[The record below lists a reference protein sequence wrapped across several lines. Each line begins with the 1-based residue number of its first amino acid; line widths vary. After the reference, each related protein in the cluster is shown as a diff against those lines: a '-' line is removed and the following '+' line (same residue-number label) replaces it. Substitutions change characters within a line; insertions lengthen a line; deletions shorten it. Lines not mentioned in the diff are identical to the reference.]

1 MALDRRD
8 YGLLFVCCA
17 IVLAGLAV
25 FIAIFENAIPNDRV
39 FSGFLINN
47 IDGWSYRAY
56 ANYYRHG
63 EGLAIDNPWA
73 VEPHPPAYINL
84 MWFLVGRLMAVGI
97 PFRVCW
103 HGLQAIA
110 SCLLLTSLLALIR
123 RLAPD
128 RVTAWTAFLLC
139 AFGTGFGWLQA
150 LIDPTTVFS
159 PLGRHKSFDLSQTD
173 AFPFMAYWNSPQQP
187 LSWAMSAAILLLMHK
202 AFSGEGRR
210 WAVAAGVIALTMGF
224 IRPYHFVTIFPVL
237 ISWWSIILHRRGRAG
252 LRYLLDLGMLAG
264 GMIPGLVYYG
274 LIIPRTP
281 NFGDVW
287 QVKGFCPPS
296 TLLGILLGYGLF
308 IPLALI
314 GLLESRGRLRHADE
328 GATMV
333 VSWFLLQSLVH
344 FSSIFPFSPH
354 LAVGLLI
361 PLSILAAGGFLGIR
375 RRILARI
382 DAPMT
387 DKGPPDPRELIPWVW
402 IVILVAS
409 VIPSIILVA
418 RNQVRASITDR
429 RSDRFREPSAS
440 ISRGNLDA
448 MHFLDREAGDAF
460 PLVFSSDEIG
470 IALPALAK
478 VRAFANYISCVKDR
492 NRKLFLS
499 RFLYS
504 PEANIHDWISVLKS
518 YPIEY
523 VWWGPDEDQFGGSRP
538 PDRPSMKRIFDNG
551 EVTIY
556 RVVRS
561 VL

>member
-1 MALDRRD
+1 MPLDRRD
-8 YGLLFVCCA
+8 FRLLFVCCA
-17 IVLAGLAV
+17 IVVAGLAV
-25 FIAIFENAIPNDRV
+25 FTGIVENAIPGDRV

-47 IDGWSYRAY
+47 LDGWSYRAY
-56 ANYYRHG
+56 ANYYRHSG
-63 EGLAIDNPWA
+63 GVAIDNPWA
-73 VEPHPPAYINL
+73 VERHPPAYINL

-103 HGLQAIA
+103 HALQGIG
-110 SCLLLTSLLALIR
+110 SCLLLVSLLALIR
-123 RLAPD
+123 RLTPD

-139 AFGTGFGWLQA
+139 AFGTGFGWLQT
-150 LIDPTTVFS
+150 LVNPTTVFY

-173 AFPFMAYWNSPQQP
+173 AFPFMAYWNAPQQP

-202 AFSGEGRR
+202 AISGEGRR
-210 WAVAAGVIALTMGF
+210 WAVVAGVIALTMGF

-237 ISWWSIILHRRGRAG
+237 ISWWLIILHRRGRAG
-252 LRYLLDLGMLAG
+252 LRYLLDLGILAG

-274 LIIPRTP
+274 LVIPRTP
-281 NFGDVW
+281 NFGAVW

-296 TLLGILLGYGLF
+296 TLPAILLGYGLF

-314 GLLESRGRLRHADE
+314 GLLESSGRLRHADE

-333 VSWFLLQSLVH
+333 VSWLLLQGLIR
-344 FSSIFPFSPH
+344 FSSVFPFSPH

-361 PLSILAAGGFLGIR
+361 PLSILAAGGLLGVR

-382 DAPMT
+382 HPPMT
-387 DKGPPDPRELIPWVW
+387 DKGNPDPRELIPWAW
-402 IVILVAS
+402 IMVLVAS

-418 RNQVRASITDR
+418 SNQVRGSATDS
-429 RSDRFREPSAS
+429 RSDLPRELCVS
-440 ISRGNLDA
+440 ISKGNLDA
-448 MHFLDREAGDAF
+448 MHFLDREAGSAF

-470 IALPALAK
+470 IVLPALAQ

-499 RFLYS
+499 RFLYT
-504 PEANIHDWISVLKS
+504 PGANDRDWITVLKS

-523 VWWGPDEDQFGGSRP
+523 VWWGPDEDVFGASRP
-538 PDRPSMKRIFDNG
+538 PDLPFMKRIFDND

-556 RVVRS
+556 RVIRS